1 MARIGLP
8 YRAPSRATAAVA
20 VVAFS
25 LPFLGRYQ
33 IIGDGDTFLHVAAG
47 RWILEHRQVPLFDPF
62 SGGLPGARWVA
73 HEWLAQVVLA
83 MAHGLGGVH
92 GLVAL
97 AAGCFAL
104 TLALLHHRLARD
116 LEPAHALLVTAFAG
130 SLYAFHLLARPHI
143 MAIPIGIAFAICLL
157 RAREANRAPAFASL
171 LLMLLWA
178 NLHGSYPL
186 GLALAGLMAAEAL
199 VAAPPDA
206 RWRIGRDWGRFIAA
220 GLVAV
225 LLTPNGVASLAFPFE
240 LSSMSTVGDIIEWR
254 SPNFR
259 ELPVYQAV
267 ILGLIALPFATGVR
281 LPAVRLVLL
290 LGLVHLSLT
299 AVRHIE
305 LLVLF
310 GPLFAAPVLGP
321 QIAALRRAAPSSL
334 DAVLGAD
341 VRTFGIGCAAA
352 LMIAAAATF
361 FWLPMPLRDDAN
373 RPVSAL
379 DAADAAHLEG
389 TAFNAYGFGS
399 YMVFLGQKP
408 YIDGRMDMYG
418 AGFYGTYRDTL
429 AKPDVLLAPLLDGR
443 GIGWTILIPDTAAA
457 RVMDRL
463 SGWRKVYED
472 KYAVVHARVN

>member
-1 MARIGLP
+1 MARPALP
-8 YRAPSRATAAVA
+8 FRRPSRATVAVA
-20 VVAFS
+20 AAAFV
-25 LPFLGRYQ
+25 LPFLARYQ
-33 IIGDGDTFLHVAAG
+33 IVGDSDTFLHVAAG
-47 RWILEHRQVPLFDPF
+47 RWMLEHREVPLFDPF

-73 HEWLAQVVLA
+73 HEWLAQVALA
-83 MAHGLGGVH
+83 LAHGVGGVQ
-92 GLVAL
+92 GLVVL
-97 AAGCFAL
+97 AAGFFAL

-143 MAIPIGIAFAICLL
+143 MAIPVGIAWAICLL
-157 RAREANRAPAFASL
+157 RAREADRVPPFASA

-186 GLALAGLMAAEAL
+186 GLAFAGLMAAEAL
-199 VAAPPDA
+199 LAAAPGT
-206 RWRIGRDWGRFIAA
+206 RLRIARDWGRFIAVA
-220 GLVAV
+220 IIAV
-225 LLTPNGVASLAFPFE
+225 LLTPNGLANVTFPFA
-240 LSSMSTVGDIIEWR
+240 LSSMSTVADIIEWR

-281 LPAVRLVLL
+281 LPPVRLVLL

-321 QIAALRRAAPSSL
+321 QIAALRRAAPSPL
-334 DAVLGAD
+334 DARLGA
-341 VRTFGIGCAAA
+341 GAGAMA
-352 LMIAAAATF
+352 LGLGGTVALAAAAAF
-361 FWLPMPLRDDAN
+361 FSLPMPLGDDVN
-373 RPVSAL
+373 RPAGAL
-379 DAADAAHLEG
+379 EAARAAHLDG
-389 TAFNAYGFGS
+389 VAFNAYGFGS
-399 YMVFLGQKP
+399 YMVFLGMKP

-443 GIGWTILIPDTAAA
+443 GITWTILVPGTSAS
-457 RVMDRL
+457 RTMDRL
-463 SGWRKVYED
+463 PGWRKVHED
-472 KYAVVHARVN
+472 KYAVVHARVG